1 MGQTPLLVKALKRAL
16 KNYGKTYLDVASHLG
31 MSEASVKRMFST
43 NSFTLRRLESVCH
56 LIDLDLIELAKQAEE
71 TQNRIS
77 HLTEEQEQKL
87 VSNAE
92 LMLVAV
98 CVRNHWQF
106 DDIVKHYA
114 ITDTECIK
122 HLATLDKLKLIEL
135 LPGNRV
141 KLLIRPDFRW
151 LPGGP
156 IERFYRENIQR
167 EFFASNFSKPNEER
181 LFLTGSLSRGSA
193 EQLLV
198 KLNRLA
204 NEFAELHRNDM
215 SLPVENKMNVGLVL
229 ACRPW
234 ELAVFSALRK
244 K

>member
-1 MGQTPLLVKALKRAL
+1 M
-16 KNYGKTYLDVASHLG
+16 
-31 MSEASVKRMFST
+31 KRMFST
-43 NSFTLRRLESVCH
+43 NSFTLQRLESVCH
-56 LIDLDLIELAKQAEE
+56 FINLDLIELAKQAEE

-77 HLTEEQEQKL
+77 HLTEEQEKKL
-87 VSNAE
+87 VSDTE

-98 CVRNHWQF
+98 CVRNQWQF
-106 DDIVKHYA
+106 DDIVKNYT
-114 ITDTECIK
+114 ITESECIK

-151 LPGGP
+151 LPAGP

-167 EFFASNFSKPNEER
+167 EFFNSNFSKSNEER
-181 LFLTGSLSRGSA
+181 LFLTGFLSRGSA
-193 EQLLV
+193 EQLLI

-204 NEFAELHRNDM
+204 SEFAELHRDDM
-215 SLPVENKMNVGLVL
+215 SLPIENKVNVGLVL

-244 K
+244 

>member
-1 MGQTPLLVKALKRAL
+1 MSQTPLLITALKRAL
-16 KNYGKTYLDVASHLG
+16 KNHGKTYQDVASHLEI
-31 MSEASVKRMFST
+31 SEASVKRMFST
-43 NSFTLRRLESVCH
+43 NSFTLQRLESVCH
-56 LIDLDLIELAKQAEE
+56 FINLDLIELAKQAEE

-77 HLTEEQEQKL
+77 HLTEEQEKKL
-87 VSNAE
+87 VSDTE

-98 CVRNHWQF
+98 CVRNQWQF
-106 DDIVKHYA
+106 DDIVKNYT
-114 ITDTECIK
+114 ITESECIK

-151 LPGGP
+151 LPAGP

-167 EFFASNFSKPNEER
+167 EFFNSNFSKSNEER
-181 LFLTGSLSRGSA
+181 LFLTGFLSRGSA
-193 EQLLV
+193 EQLLI

-204 NEFAELHRNDM
+204 SEFAELHRDDM
-215 SLPVENKMNVGLVL
+215 SLPIENKVNVGLVL

-244 K
+244 

>member
-1 MGQTPLLVKALKRAL
+1 MSQTPLLVTALKRAL
-16 KNYGKTYLDVASHLG
+16 KNHGKTYLDVASYLG

-43 NSFTLRRLESVCH
+43 NSFTLQRLESVCH
-56 LIDLDLIELAKQAEE
+56 FIDLDLIELAKQAEG
-71 TQNRIS
+71 TQKRIS

-87 VSNAE
+87 VSNTE

-98 CVRNHWQF
+98 CVRNNWQF
-106 DDIVKHYA
+106 DDIVKNYA
-114 ITDTECIK
+114 ISETDCIK

-156 IERFYRENIQR
+156 IERFYRDNIQR
-167 EFFASNFSKPNEER
+167 EFFASNFSKPDEER
-181 LFLTGSLSRGSA
+181 LFLTASLSRGSA

-204 NEFAELHRNDM
+204 NEFAELHRDDM
-215 SLPVENKMNVGLVL
+215 NLPVENKVNIGLVL

-234 ELAVFSALRK
+234 ELAVFSALK